1 MKTAISKLSGDYMHD
16 YQSVAQRKTNF
27 ITFRTKTPDF
37 SIILGWKKKTPL
49 HRVVKDQAPDP
60 ATQWRE

>member
-1 MKTAISKLSGDYMHD
+1 MHD

-37 SIILGWKKKTPL
+37 SIILGWEKKTPL

-60 ATQWRE
+60 ATQWRG

>member
-1 MKTAISKLSGDYMHD
+1 MTISQWHKGKPTLLHLGPKRQIFLSFWVG
-16 YQSVAQRKTNF
+16 
-27 ITFRTKTPDF
+27 
-37 SIILGWKKKTPL
+37 KKKTPL